1 MTAAEKVLAI
11 ALGEVGYLEK
21 ETNAQL
27 DSRIENAGDENFT
40 KYARDLD
47 ALDFY
52 NGDKN
57 GHAWCDVFVDWCF
70 VKAYGKEAALRLTF
84 QPGWNVLNRG
94 AGCRYSRRYYRIRG
108 RLFDDPQPGDQVFFY
123 AGDGE
128 TVCHTGL
135 VYAVDDTYVYTVEGN
150 TNSAPGVEANG
161 GSVNIKKYLL
171 TDERLAGYGRPD
183 YEDT

>member
-1 MTAAEKVLAI
+1 MTDREKVLSI
-11 ALGEVGYLEK
+11 ALGEVGYQEK
-21 ETNAQL
+21 ETNACL
-27 DSRIENAGDENFT
+27 DSASENAGDENFT

-47 ALDFY
+47 AIDFY

-70 VKAYGKEAALRLTF
+70 VKAFGEEKALDMTF

-94 AGCRYSRRYYRIRG
+94 AGCRHSRRYYRLRG
-108 RLFDDPQPGDQVFFY
+108 RLFDEPRPGDQVFFY
-123 AGDGE
+123 AKDGE

-135 VYAVDDTYVYTVEGN
+135 VYAVDDTYIYTVEGN
-150 TNSAPGVEANG
+150 THPGDTVEANG
-161 GSVNIKKYLL
+161 GSVCKKKYLR

-183 YEDT
+183 YGTE